1 MLSNR
6 SISLGVQ
13 WQLFNRFTRE
23 QNLETQAVNAD
34 IARANYDEA
43 RRAVQANIT
52 QRTTE
57 LEAARLRIEI
67 TQRSLE
73 AAREDLR
80 VQQERY
86 RLGVSTILD
95 VLTTTEALTQAEV
108 DQVNSRFDYL
118 RAKAAIDAIIGRS
131 L

>member
-1 MLSNR
+1 MSTIR
-6 SISLGVQ
+6 PWISRCLPV
-13 WQLFNRFTRE
+13 
-23 QNLETQAVNAD
+23 AVAAACGNAD
-34 IARANYDEA
+34 IARANYEEA
-43 RRAVQANIT
+43 RRAVQANLT

-108 DQVNSRFDYL
+108 DLVNSRFDYL
-118 RAKAAIDAIIGRS
+118 RAKAAIEAIIGRS

>member
-1 MLSNR
+1 M
-6 SISLGVQ
+6 
-13 WQLFNRFTRE
+13 
-23 QNLETQAVNAD
+23 NAD
-34 IARANYDEA
+34 IARANFEEA
-43 RRAVQANIT
+43 RRAVQANLT
-52 QRTTE
+52 QRTAE

-67 TQRSLE
+67 SPRSLE

-108 DQVNSRFDYL
+108 DLVNARFDYL
-118 RAKAAIDAIIGRS
+118 RAKAAIEAIIGRS